1 MQQPSKFFRYS
12 MFALLYFAQG
22 AVLSYFTALNAIYL
36 LSFDLSM
43 SQIGL
48 ISGIALTPFV
58 LKIFLG
64 ILSDRVNLFK
74 FGHRKPYIIMGLIL
88 QAVCLIIVP
97 FINPG
102 KDFALFG
109 LMAFLVMTGMALYDT
124 TTDGLALD
132 TTPEN
137 EAGKIQGIMVGGRAM
152 GVVVLSSLIGVLA
165 QKVSWMSAFW
175 LLALLSLIPLVL
187 VVRFI
192 EPPRRPEQKFE
203 WKAFSAFKHWPIIAL
218 GLLGALYSL
227 IINAANEIINPFLQS
242 SFGISVMMAGFFT
255 TVWGIGVVVG
265 GITGGPLTDRIGQ
278 RRAVEIALVISFI
291 SVAIFSLTPT
301 ASIAWPMVFIFGLA
315 FGYYETVYFAISMR
329 KSDPRIAASMFSILM
344 AIANIGTG
352 IGLPIAG
359 LLADG
364 VGYRCTFAIIASL
377 NLLAIPLLPSIFG
390 KSKNLKLIRVV
401 LIFKTTLI

>member
-1 MQQPSKFFRYS
+1 
-12 MFALLYFAQG
+12 MFGLLYFAQG
-22 AVLSYFTALNAIYL
+22 SVLSYFTALNAIYL
-36 LSFDLSM
+36 LSFGLNLG
-43 SQIGL
+43 QIGL

-64 ILSDRVNLFK
+64 ILSDRVNLFRM
-74 FGHRKPYIIMGLIL
+74 GHRKPYIVIGLII
-88 QAVCLIIVP
+88 QAVCLFIVP
-97 FINPG
+97 FIDPG
-102 KDFALFG
+102 KNFALYG
-109 LMAFLVMTGMALYDT
+109 LMAFLVMTGMAMYDT

-132 TTPEN
+132 TTPEE

-165 QKVSWMSAFW
+165 QNVSWMIAFW
-175 LLALLSLIPLVL
+175 LLAILTLLPLVL
-187 VVRFI
+187 LIGFK
-192 EPPRRPEQKFE
+192 EPPRKPDQKFE
-203 WKAFSAFKHWPIIAL
+203 WKAFAAFKHWPIISL

-242 SFGISVMMAGFFT
+242 DFGISVMMAGFFT

-265 GITGGPLTDRIGQ
+265 GITGGPLTDRVGQ
-278 RRAVEIALVISFI
+278 RRAVEIALTISFV
-291 SVAIFSLTPT
+291 SVVIFSFTPT
-301 ASIAWPMVFIFGLA
+301 AAIAWPLVFIFGVA
-315 FGYYETVYFAISMR
+315 YGYYETVYFAISMR

-364 VGYRCTFAIIASL
+364 VGFRWTFAIIASL
-377 NLLAIPLLPSIFG
+377 NLLAIPLLPAIFG
-390 KSKNLKLIRVV
+390 KNQK
-401 LIFKTTLI
+401 

>member
-1 MQQPSKFFRYS
+1 MRHPSNFTRYS
-12 MFALLYFAQG
+12 MFGLLYFAQG
-22 AVLSYFTALNAIYL
+22 SVLSYFTALNAIYL
-36 LSFDLSM
+36 LSFGLNLG
-43 SQIGL
+43 QIGL

-64 ILSDRVNLFK
+64 ILSDRINLFQM
-74 FGHRKPYIIMGLIL
+74 GHRKPYIIIGLII
-88 QAVCLIIVP
+88 QAVCLFIVP
-97 FINPG
+97 FIDPG
-102 KDFALFG
+102 KNFALYG
-109 LMAFLVMTGMALYDT
+109 LMSFLVMTGMAMYDT

-132 TTPEN
+132 TTPED

-165 QKVSWMSAFW
+165 QNVSWMAAFW
-175 LLALLSLIPLVL
+175 LLAILTLLPLVFL
-187 VVRFI
+187 IGFK
-192 EPPRRPEQKFE
+192 EPPRKADQKFE
-203 WKAFSAFKHWPIIAL
+203 WKAFAAFKHWPIIAL

-242 SFGISVMMAGFFT
+242 DFGISVMMAGFFT

-265 GITGGPLTDRIGQ
+265 GITGGPLTDRVGQ
-278 RRAVEIALVISFI
+278 RRAVEIALVISFV
-291 SVAIFSLTPT
+291 SVAIFSFTST
-301 ASIAWPMVFIFGLA
+301 AAIAWPLVFIFGVA
-315 FGYYETVYFAISMR
+315 YGYYETVYFAISMR

-364 VGYRCTFAIIASL
+364 VGYRWTFAIIASL
-377 NLLAIPLLPSIFG
+377 NLLAIPLLPAIFG
-390 KSKNLKLIRVV
+390 KKEK
-401 LIFKTTLI
+401 

>member
-1 MQQPSKFFRYS
+1 MKQPSKLTRYS
-12 MFALLYFAQG
+12 MFGLLYFAQG
-22 AVLSYFTALNAIYL
+22 SVLSYFTALNAIYL
-36 LSFDLSM
+36 LSFGLNLG
-43 SQIGL
+43 QIGL

-64 ILSDRVNLFK
+64 ILSDKVNLFQM
-74 FGHRKPYIIMGLIL
+74 GYRKPYIVIGLII
-88 QAVCLIIVP
+88 QAGCLLIVP
-97 FINPG
+97 FIDPG
-102 KDFALFG
+102 KNFALYG
-109 LMAFLVMTGMALYDT
+109 LISFLVMTGMALYDT

-132 TTPEN
+132 TTPAD

-165 QKVSWMSAFW
+165 QNVSWKAAFW
-175 LLALLSLIPLVL
+175 LLAIITLLPLIL
-187 VVRFI
+187 VVGYK
-192 EPPRRPEQKFE
+192 ESPRKAEQKFE
-203 WKAFSAFKHWPIIAL
+203 WKAFSAFKHGPIIAL

-242 SFGISVMMAGFFT
+242 DFGISVMMAGFFT

-278 RRAVEIALVISFI
+278 RRAVEIALVISFV
-291 SVAIFSLTPT
+291 SVAIFTFTPT
-301 ASIAWPMVFIFGLA
+301 EAIAWPLVFIFGLA

-364 VGYRCTFAIIASL
+364 IGYRWTFAIIASL
-377 NLLAIPLLPSIFG
+377 NLLAIPLLPAIFG
-390 KSKNLKLIRVV
+390 KKEK
-401 LIFKTTLI
+401 

>member
-1 MQQPSKFFRYS
+1 MKQPSNLSRYS

-64 ILSDRVNLFK
+64 ILSDRINLFNL
-74 FGHRKPYIIMGLIL
+74 GHRKPYIIFGLIL

-97 FINPG
+97 FIPPG
-102 KDFALFG
+102 KDFALYG
-109 LMAFLVMTGMALYDT
+109 LIAFLVMSVMAMYDT

-165 QKVSWMSAFW
+165 QKVSWMAAFW
-175 LLALLSLIPLVL
+175 LLALLTLIPLIL
-187 VVRFI
+187 VVGFK
-192 EPPRRPEQKFE
+192 EPPRNPEQKFE

-242 SFGISVMMAGFFT
+242 SFGISIMMAGFFT
-255 TVWGIGVVVG
+255 TVWGIGVVIG
-265 GITGGPLTDRIGQ
+265 GITGGPLTDKIGQ
-278 RRAVEIALVISFI
+278 RRSVEIALVISFI
-291 SVAIFSLTPT
+291 SVAIFSITPT
-301 ASIAWPMVFIFGLA
+301 ASLAWPLVFIFGLA

-364 VGYRCTFAIIASL
+364 VGYRWTFAIIASL

-390 KSKNLKLIRVV
+390 RNKQPS
-401 LIFKTTLI
+401 

>member
-1 MQQPSKFFRYS
+1 
-12 MFALLYFAQG
+12 MFGLLYFAQG
-22 AVLSYFTALNAIYL
+22 SVLSYFTALNAIYL
-36 LSFDLSM
+36 LSFGLNLG
-43 SQIGL
+43 QIGL

-64 ILSDRVNLFK
+64 ILSDRINLFQM
-74 FGHRKPYIIMGLIL
+74 GHRKPYIIIGLII

-97 FINPG
+97 FIDPG
-102 KDFALFG
+102 KNFALYG
-109 LMAFLVMTGMALYDT
+109 LMAFLVMTGMAMYDT
-124 TTDGLALD
+124 STDGLALD
-132 TTPEN
+132 TTPED

-165 QKVSWMSAFW
+165 QNVSWMAAFW
-175 LLALLSLIPLVL
+175 LLAILTLLPLVFL
-187 VVRFI
+187 IGFK
-192 EPPRRPEQKFE
+192 EPPRKADQKFE
-203 WKAFSAFKHWPIIAL
+203 WKAFAAFKHWPIIAL

-242 SFGISVMMAGFFT
+242 DFGISVMMAGFFT

-265 GITGGPLTDRIGQ
+265 GITGGPLTDRVGQ
-278 RRAVEIALVISFI
+278 RRAVEIALVISFV
-291 SVAIFSLTPT
+291 SVAIFSFTST
-301 ASIAWPMVFIFGLA
+301 AAIAWPLVFIFGVA
-315 FGYYETVYFAISMR
+315 YGYYETVYFAISMR

-364 VGYRCTFAIIASL
+364 VGYRWTFAIIASL
-377 NLLAIPLLPSIFG
+377 NLLAIPLLPAIFG
-390 KSKNLKLIRVV
+390 KKEK
-401 LIFKTTLI
+401 

>member
-1 MQQPSKFFRYS
+1 MKQPSKLIRYS
-12 MFALLYFAQG
+12 MFGLLYFAQG
-22 AVLSYFTALNAIYL
+22 SVLSYFTALNAIYL
-36 LSFDLSM
+36 LSFGLNLG
-43 SQIGL
+43 QIGL

-64 ILSDRVNLFK
+64 ILSDRINF
-74 FGHRKPYIIMGLIL
+74 FQMGHRKPYIIIGLII
-88 QAVCLIIVP
+88 QAVCLFIVP
-97 FINPG
+97 FIDPG
-102 KDFALFG
+102 KNFAMYG
-109 LMAFLVMTGMALYDT
+109 LMAFLVMTGMAMYDT

-132 TTPEN
+132 TTPED

-165 QKVSWMSAFW
+165 QNVSWMAAFW
-175 LLALLSLIPLVL
+175 LLAILTLLPLVL
-187 VVRFI
+187 LMGFA
-192 EPPRRPEQKFE
+192 EPPRKADQKFE
-203 WKAFSAFKHWPIIAL
+203 WKAFAAFKHWPIIAL

-242 SFGISVMMAGFFT
+242 DFGISVMMAGFFT

-265 GITGGPLTDRIGQ
+265 GITGGPLTDRVGQ

-291 SVAIFSLTPT
+291 SVVFFAFTPT
-301 ASIAWPMVFIFGLA
+301 AAIAWPLVFIFGLA
-315 FGYYETVYFAISMR
+315 YGYYETVYFAISMR
-329 KSDPRIAASMFSILM
+329 RSDPRIAASMFSILM

-364 VGYRCTFAIIASL
+364 VGYRWTFAIIACL
-377 NLLAIPLLPSIFG
+377 NLLAIPLLPAIFRNKG
-390 KSKNLKLIRVV
+390 K
-401 LIFKTTLI
+401 